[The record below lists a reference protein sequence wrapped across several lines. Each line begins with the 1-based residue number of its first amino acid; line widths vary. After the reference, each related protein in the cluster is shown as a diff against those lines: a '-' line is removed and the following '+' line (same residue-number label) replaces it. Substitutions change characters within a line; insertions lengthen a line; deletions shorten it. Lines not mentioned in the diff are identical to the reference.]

1 MRVLLVSHDFLPAH
15 PAGTEIYT
23 YQLGSRL
30 QERGHDV
37 HVFTTEKDIGRQNL
51 TVHLREYGGLP
62 VHELVNN
69 LFYNRFSE
77 TWDYPPAARS
87 FALFLDDLKP
97 DVVHFMHL
105 MYLSVG
111 CLEEVA
117 RRGIPVFYTLHDYWL
132 QCPRFG
138 QRVHA
143 DRSVCHAIDHARCG
157 ECMADFKFRQSRV
170 QRATAKVIA
179 RVHGLSGVDL
189 GPTARKLAARME
201 PPERAATR
209 AEGLQGFEGH
219 LAEKAPEAGGAPVL
233 NQRGVEVEERDA
245 ALRAR
250 ILPVVDRFVAP
261 SRFLRQSFIEWGI
274 PEEQI
279 AHMRTGI
286 DLRPFENF
294 ERVSGDRLRIGFIGT
309 VVPHKGLH
317 VLLRAWGRL
326 DPALRER
333 AELVCFGPMTHS
345 PDYVK
350 VVRELAARVGVRLG
364 GALRSD
370 QVPEALAN
378 IDLLVVPSVWY
389 ENSPLIILE
398 GLATHTPLLVSNLG
412 GMAELV
418 DVGQSGHHF
427 EVGSAESLMAQLARS
442 IEDPEHLGQL
452 YPEAFEVR
460 SVDRDA
466 EELESWY
473 TEARA
478 QRRNR

>member
-23 YQLGSRL
+23 YQLGKRL
-30 QERGHDV
+30 QQRGHDV

-51 TVHLREYGGLP
+51 TVHLREYDGLP

-69 LFYNRFSE
+69 LFYNEFQE

-117 RRGIPVFYTLHDYWL
+117 RRNIPVYYTLHDYWL

-143 DRSVCHAIDHARCG
+143 DRSVCHVIDHGRCG
-157 ECMADFKFRQSRV
+157 ECLADFKFKQSRV
-170 QRATAKVIA
+170 QRATAKAIA
-179 RVHGLSGVDL
+179 RVHGVTGVDL
-189 GPTARKLAARME
+189 GPAARKLAARME

-219 LAEKAPEAGGAPVL
+219 ALEEQEQRSAAPL
-233 NQRGVEVEERDA
+233 NERGLEVRQRDQ
-245 ALRAR
+245 ALRER

-261 SRFLRQSFIEWGI
+261 SRFLRQSFIDWGI

-286 DLRPFENF
+286 DLRPFEGF
-294 ERVSGDRLRIGFIGT
+294 QREPGQKFRIGFIGT

-326 DPALRER
+326 DPKLRER
-333 AELVCFGPMTHS
+333 ADLVCYGPTSHS

-350 VVRELAARVGVRLG
+350 VVRDLAQRVGVSLG
-364 GALRSD
+364 GALRSEE
-370 QVPEALAN
+370 VPKALAR

-398 GLATHTPLLVSNLG
+398 GLATRTPLLVSNLG

-418 DVGQSGHHF
+418 DPGRSGYHF
-427 EVGSAESLMAQLARS
+427 EVGSAESLADQLKRS

-460 SVDRDA
+460 PVDRDA
-466 EELESWY
+466 EELEAWY
-473 TEARA
+473 TEALAAR
-478 QRRNR
+478 QQG

>member
-23 YQLGSRL
+23 YQLGKRL
-30 QERGHDV
+30 QERGHEV

-69 LFYNRFSE
+69 LFYNAFQE
-77 TWDYPPAARS
+77 TWDYPAAARS

-117 RRGIPVFYTLHDYWL
+117 RRNIPVFYTLHDYWL
-132 QCPRFG
+132 QCARFG

-143 DRSVCHAIDHARCG
+143 DRSVCHVIDHGRCG
-157 ECMADFKFRQSRV
+157 NCLADFKFKQSRV
-170 QRATAKVIA
+170 QRAMAKTIA
-179 RVHGLSGVDL
+179 RVHGATGIDL
-189 GPTARKLAARME
+189 GPAARRFAARMQ
-201 PPERAATR
+201 PPERSATR
-209 AEGLQGFEGH
+209 AEGLQGFDGH
-219 LAEKAPEAGGAPVL
+219 PTQGQELTLAEPLSGRGLEV
-233 NQRGVEVEERDA
+233 QRRDQ
-245 ALRAR
+245 ALRER

-274 PEEQI
+274 PEKQI
-279 AHMRTGI
+279 LHMRTGI
-286 DLRPFENF
+286 DLRPFEGF
-294 ERVSGDRLRIGFIGT
+294 RREPAQKLRIGFIGT

-317 VLLRAWGRL
+317 VLLRAWGQL
-326 DPALRER
+326 DSGLRER
-333 AELVCFGPMTHS
+333 ADLVCYGPTSHS

-350 VVRELAARVGVRLG
+350 VVRDLAQRVGVSLA
-364 GALRSD
+364 GALRSEE
-370 QVPEALAN
+370 VPTALES

-398 GLATHTPLLVSNLG
+398 GLATRTPLLVSNLG

-418 DVGQSGHHF
+418 EPGRSGYHF
-427 EVGSAESLMAQLARS
+427 EVGSADSLANVLERC
-442 IEDPEHLGQL
+442 IEDSDHLGQL

-460 SVDRDA
+460 AVDQDA
-466 EELESWY
+466 EELENWY
-473 TEARA
+473 TGSVRS
-478 QRRNR
+478 RN